1 VTAEEIAQDG
11 SVAARLHTIL
21 QKLDFF
27 FMVLGFAYLG
37 IYSVQVLVSLPNNIN
52 QILEAAGW
60 TIYGVFI
67 VDLFLRI
74 VIWFPH
80 FSKFSGWVEFIKSNW
95 LALLAAALPA
105 FRAFRVLRVLI
116 VLRGLSPYL
125 QSRVAKVSMMV
136 GISLPLIVY
145 TASLSVLE
153 AERTSSVA
161 HIQSFGDALWWSMVT
176 VTTVGYGDIFPVTAE
191 GRFVGTF
198 LIFTGIGL
206 FSTLTALIA
215 SWVMKDNASTKKG

>member
-1 VTAEEIAQDG
+1 
-11 SVAARLHTIL
+11 
-21 QKLDFF
+21 
-27 FMVLGFAYLG
+27 MVLGFVYLG
-37 IYSVQVLVSLPNNIN
+37 IYSVQVLVSPPNNIN

-125 QSRVAKVSMMV
+125 HSRVAKVSMMV